1 MRQLVNSITTIALLE
16 ALDKLLNSIL
26 SSHPKAAKLEQLDID
41 RAA

>member
-1 MRQLVNSITTIALLE
+1 MHSITAIALLE

-26 SSHPKAAKLEQLDID
+26 SSRPKADEKSAKLEQLDID